1 MPALQELATTLG
13 QARARYIQQNPKSK
27 ALHAEAA
34 NSLPGGNTRAVLH
47 ADPFPLY
54 IKSGR
59 GYQVTSEDNATYT
72 DFTGEFTAAL
82 YGHSPPVIQNT
93 ITTVLTTI
101 GLNLSGTIRAE
112 QSLARAICARF
123 NVSKVR
129 FTNSGTEANLQALAA
144 ARRFTKKRKV
154 VVFGGAYHGGV
165 LGFAGGKPAA
175 NNVDLDDWIVAKYN
189 DVDGATRAI
198 QDEGVAAVLLE
209 AMQGAGGC
217 VVATEEFLKAVED
230 AARKAGVVFILDE
243 VMTSRLCAHGLAS
256 IRSIT
261 PDLKTFGKW
270 LGGGITFGAFG
281 GREDIMAA
289 YDPSQPDPLPHSGTF
304 NNNTLAMHAGY
315 AGLTEVYTPS
325 VADEF
330 TALGTEFLRRL
341 NGVSRYSILCF
352 TGLGT
357 VMTAHFP
364 VNGEKDIRDG
374 ADVEERSELKELF
387 WLEMLENG
395 FWVARRGLIAL
406 ILGTPRRELDR
417 FVDAVEAFIQR
428 YEAFLKPTVG

>member
-1 MPALQELATTLG
+1 M
-13 QARARYIQQNPKSK
+13 
-27 ALHAEAA
+27 
-34 NSLPGGNTRAVLH
+34 
-47 ADPFPLY
+47 
-54 IKSGR
+54 
-59 GYQVTSEDNATYT
+59 
-72 DFTGEFTAAL
+72 
-82 YGHSPPVIQNT
+82 
-93 ITTVLTTI
+93 
-101 GLNLSGTIRAE
+101 
-112 QSLARAICARF
+112 
-123 NVSKVR
+123 
-129 FTNSGTEANLQALAA
+129 
-144 ARRFTKKRKV
+144 
-154 VVFGGAYHGGV
+154 

-217 VVATEEFLKAVED
+217 IVATEEFLKAVED
-230 AARKAGVVFILDE
+230 AARKVSSPPFFFDLIRVNCWARRCWVANLPWRQAGVVFIMDE

-256 IRSIT
+256 IRGVT

-281 GREDIMAA
+281 GREDMMAA
-289 YDPSQPDPLPHSGTF
+289 YDPSQPDCLPHSGTF

-315 AGLTEVYTPS
+315 AGLTEIYTPS
-325 VADEF
+325 VANEF
-330 TALGTEFLRRL
+330 TALGTEFLGRL
-341 NGVSRYSILCF
+341 NEASRDSILCF

-374 ADVEERSELKELF
+374 DDVEERSELRELF
-387 WLEMLENG
+387 WLEMLNNG
-395 FWVARRGLIAL
+395 FWVARRGFIAL

-417 FVDAVEAFIQR
+417 FVDAVEAFIR
-428 YEAFLKPTVG
+428 RHEAFLKTTVG

>member
-1 MPALQELATTLG
+1 M
-13 QARARYIQQNPKSK
+13 
-27 ALHAEAA
+27 
-34 NSLPGGNTRAVLH
+34 
-47 ADPFPLY
+47 
-54 IKSGR
+54 
-59 GYQVTSEDNATYT
+59 
-72 DFTGEFTAAL
+72 
-82 YGHSPPVIQNT
+82 
-93 ITTVLTTI
+93 
-101 GLNLSGTIRAE
+101 
-112 QSLARAICARF
+112 
-123 NVSKVR
+123 
-129 FTNSGTEANLQALAA
+129 
-144 ARRFTKKRKV
+144 
-154 VVFGGAYHGGV
+154 

-217 VVATEEFLKAVED
+217 IVATEEFLKAIED
-230 AARKAGVVFILDE
+230 AARKVSPPPPPFLFFWTLYVSTIRRADFWVTNLPWLQAGVVFIMDE

-256 IRSIT
+256 IRGVT

-281 GREDIMAA
+281 GREDMMAA
-289 YDPSQPDPLPHSGTF
+289 YDPSQPGPLPHSGTF

-315 AGLTEVYTPS
+315 AGLTEIYTPS
-325 VADEF
+325 VASEF
-330 TALGTEFLRRL
+330 TALGTEFLGRL
-341 NGVSRYSILCF
+341 NEASRDSILCF

-374 ADVEERSELKELF
+374 GDVEERSELKELF

-395 FWVARRGLIAL
+395 FWVARRGFIAL

-417 FVDAVEAFIQR
+417 FVDAVEAFIRR
-428 YEAFLKPTVG
+428 YEAFLRTTVG